1 MIALY
6 GLTHH
11 FSYLYKDQENSIQA
25 FTMDI
30 DILKGIVIVFALSIF
45 VNLIFTKIK
54 IPTVVGY
61 LLTGII
67 AGPHLLSLA
76 GERNEIEM
84 LAEIGVV
91 MLLFTI
97 GMEFSLQHLLKIR
110 KIVFFGG
117 FLQVI
122 VTAGIFYLISYFY
135 PMTWQS
141 RLFIGF
147 LVALSSSALVM
158 KLLQERSEIT
168 SNYGRTVLGI
178 LIFQDLLLVPLLLL
192 TNLLADNSVDLT
204 REIIILVLKVVFIIS
219 LVYAGNRWVLPRLLH
234 LVAMTKNQEL
244 FLMSIFLICFAIALL
259 TSKLGMSLA
268 FGAFLAG
275 LMISES
281 EYSHNIFGN
290 FLPIKDIFASFFFV
304 SIGMLLDLSFV
315 SSNLPLVLLTVLL
328 VIIFKA
334 IIAGGTGFILGH
346 TLHGTLLIG
355 LSLSQV
361 GEFSFILAKMGFEYY
376 ILSDFYYQLFLA
388 VAVLTIAITPFLIKI
403 SLPAYNILLKL
414 NLPGYMVNGLFPLKE
429 IEIPDFSNHL
439 VIIGKDASAL
449 KLSAMAR
456 TNNVRH
462 ISIIFDPSLAREKM
476 KSGDMAVYGDAMNEP
491 VLKKAHV
498 DTADVIVI
506 SVGSIIPS
514 LSIIEKVR
522 QMNNGAY
529 IMVRSPL
536 MLNIGQLYKTGADQ
550 VLPEKLEIAI
560 DMFNRILIRRDI
572 PSKEINR
579 IIRNIRVSNLG
590 VFNDKDIV
598 KQSTILDEFSD
609 IEIIRITVEEH
620 SLAEGRSPAGIELR
634 NKTGVTLLAIKR
646 GGLIIEHPVPDTIFH
661 KNDIAYVIGGP
672 TQVKNAREMF
682 SAH

>member
-1 MIALY
+1 M
-6 GLTHH
+6 
-11 FSYLYKDQENSIQA
+11 E
-25 FTMDI
+25 I

-45 VNLIFTKIK
+45 VNLIFTRIK
-54 IPTVVGY
+54 VPTVVGY

-91 MLLFTI
+91 LLLFTI

-110 KIVFFGG
+110 KIVFVGG
-117 FLQVI
+117 LVQVLI
-122 VTAGIFYLISYFY
+122 TAGIFFLVSYFY
-135 PMTWQS
+135 QIGWQS

-178 LIFQDLLLVPLLLL
+178 LIFQDLLLVPLLLF
-192 TNLLADNSVDLT
+192 TNLLANESINIP
-204 REIIILVLKVVFIIS
+204 REIAILSVKVIIIFG

-234 LVAMTKNQEL
+234 QIALARNQEL

-281 EYSHNIFGN
+281 EYSHNVFGN

-315 SSNLPLVLLTVLL
+315 GNNLTIVLLSVFL
-328 VIIFKA
+328 VIVLKT

-346 TLHGTLLIG
+346 TFHGTILIG

-361 GEFSFILAKMGFEYY
+361 GEFSFILAKMGFDYA

-388 VAVLTIAITPFLIKI
+388 VAVITIAITPFLMKF
-403 SLPAYNILLKL
+403 SYPLFKALMRLPIPDYII
-414 NLPGYMVNGLFPLKE
+414 NGLFPLKE
-429 IEIPDFSNHL
+429 AEIPDFQDHL

-449 KLSAMAR
+449 KLSHMAM
-456 TNNVRH
+456 NNNLRH
-462 ISIIFDPSLAREKM
+462 ISIVFDPAIAREKM
-476 KSGDMAVYGDAMNEP
+476 KNGDTVVYGDAINEP
-491 VLKKAHV
+491 VLRKAHV
-498 DTADVIVI
+498 DTADIVVI
-506 SVGSIIPS
+506 SVGSIVPS

-522 QMNNGAY
+522 ALNSSAY

-536 MLNIGQLYKTGADQ
+536 MQNIGQLYRAGADQ

-572 PSKEINR
+572 PNKEINR
-579 IIRNIRVSNLG
+579 IIRNVRVNNLG
-590 VFNDKDIV
+590 VFNSKDVSDK
-598 KQSTILDEFSD
+598 SSILDEFSD
-609 IEIIRITVEEH
+609 IEISRISVSEGSE
-620 SLAEGRSPAGIELR
+620 AEGKSPAGIELR
-634 NKTGVTLLAIKR
+634 RKTGVTLLAIKR
-646 GGLIIEHPVPDTIFH
+646 GDLVIEHPVPDTIFH
-661 KNDIAYVIGGP
+661 KNDIAYVIGDP
-672 TQVKNAREMF
+672 LQIQNARAMF
-682 SAH
+682 APGVPAKKPAE